1 MWADKEDLKGRCAL
15 VTGGTDGIGKE
26 IARGLA
32 GRGVRVIIAG
42 SDPIKGKRAAAE
54 LREEAG
60 HDGVDFLRADL
71 SLVREVDR
79 VADYIVTRYAHLHYL
94 VLCAGIVRGRFT
106 LTAEGVET
114 NFALGYLGR
123 FVMVERLLAFM
134 QKSGISGGAVTRIL
148 VISGAARNGTIH
160 YKDVNLTHNFS
171 TLRAVSQLCEANDV
185 FAIELTR
192 HLAEAGAQTHVLVN
206 VLKVGVVRTSIRRQ
220 FPLWMKIVV
229 PLLLDWILALTPRR
243 VAAEALRLLLSPEFE
258 NTSGAL
264 FSFVKRFKRLA
275 PGPRTSDR
283 TDGHRLWKISERI
296 ATQARAG

>member
-1 MWADKEDLKGRCAL
+1 MWADKEDLRGRCAL

-26 IARGLA
+26 IA
-32 GRGVRVIIAG
+32 
-42 SDPIKGKRAAAE
+42 P
-54 LREEAG
+54 
-60 HDGVDFLRADL
+60 
-71 SLVREVDR
+71 
-79 VADYIVTRYAHLHYL
+79 
-94 VLCAGIVRGRFT
+94 
-106 LTAEGVET
+106 
-114 NFALGYLGR
+114 
-123 FVMVERLLAFM
+123 RL
-134 QKSGISGGAVTRIL
+134 
-148 VISGAARNGTIH
+148 
-160 YKDVNLTHNFS
+160 
-171 TLRAVSQLCEANDV
+171 
-185 FAIELTR
+185 
-192 HLAEAGAQTHVLVN
+192 
-206 VLKVGVVRTSIRRQ
+206 VGVVRTSIRRQ